1 MRVARLHQGQTY
13 RVNRASQSVEN
24 DRWWN
29 KISRKYEIKKQV
41 TGDDADFE
49 KIGRILKRGI
59 TIEADQRHVRE
70 VLKDPE
76 MERANHSGTPC
87 NMDI

>member
-1 MRVARLHQGQTY
+1 M
-13 RVNRASQSVEN
+13 EN

-41 TGDDADFE
+41 TGDDADLQ
-49 KIGRILKRGI
+49 KIGRILNRVIKWRRAGI

-70 VLKDPE
+70 VLKDLE
-76 MERANHSGTPC
+76 MQRANDSGTPC